1 MTANRKILVTGATA
15 YIGGRLVPRLL
26 AKEYDVRVMVRVF
39 SSEYQDRWPNAEI
52 VGADAL
58 DYEALVKALEGIH
71 TAFYLIQSM
80 LVRQKEDEPT
90 YLQAAIN
97 FRTAAEAQGVR
108 RIIFL
113 GRLGEAQDDPT
124 ADAHPG
130 TNVPRELSHG
140 KVPTTVLRTA
150 FVIGAGSATY
160 ELIQHLVKNLPVI
173 PIPRWARNQ
182 CQPISVHDVIEYL
195 VGVLENDATAG
206 RAFEIGGSE
215 VLTCEE
221 MLKTQARLFGRK
233 RYFPAC
239 PISST
244 RALAYLASLATPL
257 TAPIIRTLMR
267 WAKAGAV
274 CKNNDVRS
282 FVPFQPN
289 SFEGALLKAM
299 SREEQNDV
307 HTRWSDS
314 YPLASELALKLDEL
328 QERPRYVCSYSL
340 LSQKDRSALFRSL
353 CRIGGK
359 EGWFNSNWMWRLRG
373 AFDRLLLGV
382 GTARGR
388 RSESEL
394 RLHDVI
400 DFWRVEK
407 LETDCHLRLRA
418 EMKVPGK
425 AWLEFVL
432 SGEKDGNRLT
442 ITAYFQP
449 HGLAGTI
456 YWYAFLPS
464 HPFIFNDII
473 RQIDQ
478 RS

>member
-1 MTANRKILVTGATA
+1 
-15 YIGGRLVPRLL
+15 
-26 AKEYDVRVMVRVF
+26 EF
-39 SSEYQDRWPNAEI
+39 SPEYQDRWPNAEI

-58 DYEALVKALEGIH
+58 DCESLAKTMEGVH
-71 TAFYLIQSM
+71 TAFYLMQSM
-80 LVRQKEDEPT
+80 FVRQEEDDPV
-90 YLQAAIN
+90 QRQIAGN
-97 FRTAAEAQGVR
+97 FRRAAETAGLQ

-113 GRLGEAQDDPT
+113 DRLGEAQDDAT
-124 ADAHPG
+124 PG
-130 TNVPRELSHG
+130 PGNGTTVAQELAGG

-160 ELIQHLVKNLPVI
+160 ELISHLVKNLRVI
-173 PIPRWARNQ
+173 PIPRWAKKQ

-206 RAFEIGGSE
+206 KVFDIGGSE
-215 VLTCEE
+215 VLTYEE
-221 MLKTQARLFGRK
+221 MLKTQARLLGRK
-233 RYFPAC
+233 RYFPPF
-239 PISST
+239 PISSI
-244 RALAYLASLATPL
+244 RGLAYRASLATPV
-257 TAPIIRTLMR
+257 TAPIILSLMQ
-267 WAKAGAV
+267 WAQADVV
-274 CKNNDVRS
+274 CKNNDIRS

-289 SFEGALLKAM
+289 SFEGALRKAM
-299 SREEQNDV
+299 SREEQDDV
-307 HTRWSDS
+307 HTRWSDE
-314 YPLASELALKLDEL
+314 YPLASELPLKLDEL
-328 QERPRYVCSYSL
+328 RERPRYVCSYSL
-340 LSQKDRSALFRSL
+340 LTQKDRSSLFRSL
-353 CRIGGK
+353 CRIGGN

-373 AFDRLLLGV
+373 ACDRLLMGV

-407 LETDCHLRLRA
+407 LETDRILRLRA

-464 HPFIFNDII
+464 HHFIFNDII
-473 RQIDQ
+473 RQIEK